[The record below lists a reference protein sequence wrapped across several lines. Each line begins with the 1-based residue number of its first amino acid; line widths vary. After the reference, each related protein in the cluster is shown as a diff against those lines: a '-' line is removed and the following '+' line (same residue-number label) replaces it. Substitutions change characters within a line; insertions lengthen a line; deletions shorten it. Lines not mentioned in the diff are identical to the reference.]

1 MLNFSRK
8 KIISYVNQSAT
19 SDTHECNH
27 FVNTSKNFSIATI
40 IILKMNFL
48 NVDKFKYCSYAILS
62 K

>member
-1 MLNFSRK
+1 MLNFARK

-40 IILKMNFL
+40 IILKMNLL
-48 NVDKFKYCSYAILS
+48 NVDKFKYCS
-62 K
+62 